1 MLTKL
6 RALAFAGVLLAT
18 AFLLSGCA
26 TGNDSDPVS
35 LMREP
40 LLPDENQKLH
50 GVITSQLAGNQI
62 VSPRDP
68 EDTTSIRVGDL
79 NNDGVQEAVLF
90 YETPEDEN
98 VRIHGML
105 LENQGGTWVKKL
117 TFNGAG
123 LVLESFKL
131 VDVTNDGT
139 IDIVAGFSRGE
150 EDSENNLIVYSYT
163 GGTLETVWQMPYS
176 HFVVDDNKQKPMD
189 LNGDK
194 VTDITIISFLR
205 NEYFTVTTYQYNNG
219 FREIGR
225 LDLES
230 QVSSVY
236 NVVAGQVAENK
247 TGLIIDTM
255 ITQSAS
261 VSNIIIMKG
270 GQMQR
275 LDLVDHTYRD
285 GIILSED
292 VDKDGILE
300 FGLLERPAGWEDAD
314 PVEVPYFV
322 TFYQWD
328 GERGTIFKLQQYRDT
343 QNLFIV
349 SIPNDL
355 HGKVTIDRNSDRK
368 RYLRF
373 VRIEN
378 GEVLAE
384 IKFFSLS
391 QWDEHKGDWEEMVRT
406 SGQVV
411 GIKESGAFKP
421 KIVNMLNTA
430 AEREESSE

>member
-1 MLTKL
+1 MLTRL
-6 RALAFAGVLLAT
+6 RALSFAGLLLVAVFLLA
-18 AFLLSGCA
+18 GCGI
-26 TGNDSDPVS
+26 GNETDPVS

-40 LLPDENQKLH
+40 MMSDGNQKLH
-50 GVITSQLAGNQI
+50 SVITSQLAGNQI

-68 EDTTSIRVGDL
+68 EDTSSIRVGDL
-79 NNDGVQEAVLF
+79 NNDGIQEAVLF

-139 IDIVAGFSRGE
+139 LDIVAGFSRGE
-150 EDSENNLIVYSYT
+150 EDSENTLIVYSYT
-163 GGTLETVWQMPYS
+163 GGTLEVVWQMPYS
-176 HFVVDDNKQKPMD
+176 HFVVDDSRQKPMD
-189 LNGDK
+189 MNGDK
-194 VTDITIISFLR
+194 LTDITIISFLR

-225 LDLES
+225 LDMES
-230 QVSSVY
+230 QISGVY
-236 NVVAGQVAENK
+236 NVAAGQVAKNT

-261 VSNIIIMKG
+261 VSNIIIMKDG
-270 GQMQR
+270 RMQR

-285 GIILSED
+285 AVILSED
-292 VDKDGILE
+292 VDNDGVLE
-300 FGLLERPAGWEDAD
+300 FGLLERPVGWENSD
-314 PVEVPYFV
+314 PTEVPFFV
-322 TFYQWD
+322 SFYQWD
-328 GERGTIFKLQQYRDT
+328 GEQGTIFKLQQYRDN
-343 QNLFIV
+343 QNLFILN
-349 SIPNDL
+349 IPKDL
-355 HGKVTIDRNSDRK
+355 HGKVTINRNSDKK

-378 GEVLAE
+378 DEVLAE
-384 IKFFSLS
+384 IKFFPLS
-391 QWDEHKGDWEEMVRT
+391 QWDNVSSGWEELVRT

-411 GIKESGAFKP
+411 GIKESGAFKR
-421 KIVNMLNTA
+421 KMGNMLNTA
-430 AEREESSE
+430 VEREESSE

>member
-1 MLTKL
+1 MLTRL
-6 RALAFAGVLLAT
+6 RVLGFAGLLLA
-18 AFLLSGCA
+18 AVFLLAGCGI
-26 TGNDSDPVS
+26 GNETDPVS

-40 LLPDENQKLH
+40 LMPDGNQKLH
-50 GVITSQLAGNQI
+50 SVITSQLAGNQI

-68 EDTTSIRVGDL
+68 EDTSSIRVGDL
-79 NNDGVQEAVLF
+79 NNDGIEEAVLF

-105 LENQGGTWVKKL
+105 LEKQNGTWVKKL
-117 TFNGAG
+117 TFIGAG

-131 VDVTNDGT
+131 VDVTNDGS

-150 EDSENNLIVYSYT
+150 EDSENTLMVYSYT
-163 GGTLETVWQMPYS
+163 GSSLEIVWQMPYS
-176 HFVVDDNKQKPMD
+176 HFVVDDNRQKPMD
-189 LNGDK
+189 MNGDN

-230 QVSSVY
+230 QISNVY
-236 NVVAGQVAENK
+236 NVAAGQVAKNT

-255 ITQSAS
+255 ITKTAS
-261 VSNIIIMKG
+261 VSNIITMKG
-270 GQMQR
+270 GRMQR

-285 GIILSED
+285 AVILSED

-300 FGLLERPAGWEDAD
+300 FGLLERPAGWENAD
-314 PVEVPYFV
+314 PTEVPFFV
-322 TFYQWD
+322 SFYQWD
-328 GERGTIFKLQQYRDT
+328 GEQGTIFKLQQYRDN
-343 QNLFIV
+343 QNLFILN
-349 SIPNDL
+349 IPKDL
-355 HGKVTIDRNSDRK
+355 HGKVTIDRNSDK
-368 RYLRF
+368 NRYLRF

-378 GEVLAE
+378 NEVLAE
-384 IKFFSLS
+384 IKFFPLS
-391 QWDEHKGDWEEMVRT
+391 QWDNVSGGWEELVRT

-411 GIKESGAFKP
+411 GIKESGAFKR
-421 KIVNMLNTA
+421 KVGNMLNTA
-430 AEREESSE
+430 VEREESSE

>member
-1 MLTKL
+1 MLTRL
-6 RALAFAGVLLAT
+6 RALGFAGLLLVAVFLLA
-18 AFLLSGCA
+18 GCGI
-26 TGNDSDPVS
+26 GNETDPVS

-40 LLPDENQKLH
+40 MMSDGNQKLH
-50 GVITSQLAGNQI
+50 SVITSQLAGNQI

-68 EDTTSIRVGDL
+68 EDTSSIRVGDL
-79 NNDGVQEAVLF
+79 NNDGIQEAVLF

-139 IDIVAGFSRGE
+139 LDIVAGFSRGE
-150 EDSENNLIVYSYT
+150 EDSENTLIVYSYT
-163 GGTLETVWQMPYS
+163 GGTLEVVWQMPYS
-176 HFVVDDNKQKPMD
+176 HFVVDDSRQKPMD
-189 LNGDK
+189 MNGDK
-194 VTDITIISFLR
+194 LTDITIISFLR

-225 LDLES
+225 LDMES
-230 QVSSVY
+230 QISGVY
-236 NVVAGQVAENK
+236 NVAAGQVAENT

-270 GQMQR
+270 GRMQR

-285 GIILSED
+285 AVILSED
-292 VDKDGILE
+292 VDNDGILE
-300 FGLLERPAGWEDAD
+300 FGLLERPAGWENAD
-314 PVEVPYFV
+314 PTEVPFFV
-322 TFYQWD
+322 SFYQWD
-328 GERGTIFKLQQYRDT
+328 GEQGTIFKLQQYRDN
-343 QNLFIV
+343 QNLFILN
-349 SIPNDL
+349 IPKDL
-355 HGKVTIDRNSDRK
+355 HGKVTINRNSDKK

-378 GEVLAE
+378 DEVLAE
-384 IKFFSLS
+384 IKFFPLS
-391 QWDEHKGDWEEMVRT
+391 QWDNVSSGWEELVRT

-411 GIKESGAFKP
+411 GIKESGAFKR
-421 KIVNMLNTA
+421 KMGNMLNTA
-430 AEREESSE
+430 VEREESSE